1 MVKFIERTL
10 DFIPA
15 QTAWIKRQ
23 WLDVPYMAADTEYSQ
38 RHTLDIYL
46 PNEGVGP
53 FPTIIDVF
61 GGGLYFGNKSSHKLE
76 PALKLLAKGY
86 AVVSPNYSLIWQ
98 APFPQQIL
106 ELKAVIRWVKAH
118 AGEYQLAENR
128 LALMGESSGA
138 HLALLIAVT
147 ADTDTFNKRT
157 FGLEP
162 QFSER
167 VQAVIALYGPYEFDK
182 FQAQFKASGVRP
194 KYQETGQATS
204 FEGQLFGKQAPA
216 SQPNLVTAY
225 NPVSY
230 FNQKMPPV
238 LAFVGEADPVV
249 PYQQTVNM
257 VKSAQQFLG
266 PKRAKIVTH
275 VNGVHGPHDYMTP
288 EDTAIKA
295 EFLQQW
301 L

>member
-1 MVKFIERTL
+1 MEKFIERTL

-15 QTAWIKRQ
+15 QTAWIKKQ
-23 WLDVPYMAADTEYSQ
+23 WLDVPYMAADAKYPQ

-98 APFPQQIL
+98 ASFPQQIL

-118 AGEYQLAENR
+118 AHEYQLAENR

-138 HLALLIAVT
+138 HLALLTAVT
-147 ADTDTFNKRT
+147 ADSDNFSNRE
-157 FGLEP
+157 FGLNP
-162 QFSER
+162 QLSEK
-167 VQAVIALYGPYEFDK
+167 VQAVIVLYGPYEFDK
-182 FQAQFKASGVRP
+182 FQAQFKSSGVTP

-204 FEGQLFGKQAPA
+204 FEGQLFGGKAPA
-216 SQPNLVTAY
+216 SRPELVAAY

-230 FNQKMPPV
+230 FSHKMPPI
-238 LAFVGEADPVV
+238 LAFVGKADPVV

-257 VKSAQQFLG
+257 MKSAQQFLD
-266 PKRAKIVTH
+266 PKRAKIITH
-275 VNGVHGPHDYMTP
+275 ANGVHGPHDYMTP
-288 EDTAIKA
+288 EDTEIKA
-295 EFLQQW
+295 EFLQRW